1 MQASWVHPSCGPCAK
16 HLQSGRYYCS
26 DCRFSRSIPHQSD
39 QFPKHRGARD
49 NNFVSIHPTKL
60 FVLTVTFAFRKEKC
74 NNEKKT
80 KVKYF
85 YCWQHSSENCH
96 SRTVKRLSFSLV
108 HVFLGT
114 AGEMSDS
121 AGDNSKPRVVV
132 LGGCGFIGRN
142 LVDYLVSNDLVCNVR
157 VVDKTPPQLAFLN
170 PAHTKVFEDPRVEY
184 KSANLINPTS
194 CASALEAGDAG
205 PWDLVVNCAGET
217 RVGQTEAVYAEGIV
231 TLSTNVAK
239 RCAALGVKRLVEISS
254 GHMFSS
260 DKPHKED
267 DPIEP
272 WTVEARMKSK
282 VEQELKSLE
291 PELNY
296 TILRPAIVYGIGDRR
311 SLTPRLLY
319 GGIYKHL
326 GETMK
331 LLWTADLKMN
341 TVHVRDVCRAIWTLG
356 SRPSLPNKV
365 YNVVDEADSTQ
376 GSLAQLV
383 SEIFNI
389 NHDYYGTAISTLAKN
404 DIASVAEEA
413 NDKHLTAWAD
423 ICRRYNLAHTPLEP
437 SAGAELLLNKRLCL
451 DGTRLRDSLP
461 LDVPRPTVQ
470 LLREVLED
478 YASMNLFPKELL
490 L

>member
-1 MQASWVHPSCGPCAK
+1 M
-16 HLQSGRYYCS
+16 
-26 DCRFSRSIPHQSD
+26 
-39 QFPKHRGARD
+39 
-49 NNFVSIHPTKL
+49 
-60 FVLTVTFAFRKEKC
+60 
-74 NNEKKT
+74 
-80 KVKYF
+80 
-85 YCWQHSSENCH
+85 SE
-96 SRTVKRLSFSLV
+96 
-108 HVFLGT
+108 
-114 AGEMSDS
+114 S

-142 LVDYLVSNDLVCNVR
+142 LVEYLITNDLVSALR

-170 PAHTKVFEDPRVEY
+170 PCHSKIFEDPRVEY

-194 CASALEAGDAG
+194 CATALEPNGED
-205 PWDLVVNCAGET
+205 WSLIVNCAGET
-217 RVGQTEAVYAEGIV
+217 RVGQTEAVYAEGLF
-231 TLSTNVAK
+231 TLSVNVAK
-239 RCAALGVKRLVEISS
+239 QCAKLKVPRLVEISS
-254 GHMFSS
+254 GHMYSS

-267 DPIEP
+267 GPVDP
-272 WTVEARMKSK
+272 WTVEGRMKSR
-282 VEQELKSLE
+282 VEQELKKMQS
-291 PELNY
+291 ELNY
-296 TILRPAIVYGIGDRR
+296 TIIRPAIVYGIGDRR

-341 TVHVRDVCRAIWTLG
+341 TVHVKDVCRAIWLLG
-356 SRPSLPNKV
+356 MKNDANGQT
-365 YNVVDEADSTQ
+365 YNIVDEANSSQ
-376 GSLAQLV
+376 GSLAELV

-423 ICRRYNLAHTPLEP
+423 MCRKYALTHTPLEP
-437 SAGAELLLNKRLCL
+437 SAGAELLLNKQLCL
-451 DGTRLRDSLP
+451 DGSKLRAIMELE
-461 LDVPRPTVQ
+461 VPKPTVDK
-470 LLREVLED
+470 LLEVLQD

>member
-1 MQASWVHPSCGPCAK
+1 
-16 HLQSGRYYCS
+16 
-26 DCRFSRSIPHQSD
+26 
-39 QFPKHRGARD
+39 
-49 NNFVSIHPTKL
+49 
-60 FVLTVTFAFRKEKC
+60 
-74 NNEKKT
+74 
-80 KVKYF
+80 
-85 YCWQHSSENCH
+85 
-96 SRTVKRLSFSLV
+96 
-108 HVFLGT
+108 
-114 AGEMSDS
+114 MSDS

-142 LVDYLVSNDLVCNVR
+142 LVEYLISNDLVCGLR

-170 PAHTKVFEDPRVEY
+170 PTHSKVFEDPRVEY

-194 CASALEAGDAG
+194 CAAALDPGDG
-205 PWDLVVNCAGET
+205 LPWGLVVNCAGET
-217 RVGQTEAVYAEGIV
+217 RVGQTEAVYAEGIL
-231 TLSTNVAK
+231 TLSCNVAK
-239 RCAALGVKRLVEISS
+239 QCTKLNVPRLVEISS
-254 GHMFSS
+254 GQMHSS
-260 DKPHKED
+260 DKPQKED
-267 DPIEP
+267 CSVDP
-272 WTVEARMKSK
+272 WTVEGRMKCK

-296 TILRPAIVYGIGDRR
+296 TVIRPAIVYGIGDRR

-341 TVHVRDVCRAIWTLG
+341 TVHVKDVCRAIWSLAN
-356 SRPSLPNKV
+356 RPEANGQV
-365 YNVVDEADSTQ
+365 YNVVDEANSSQ
-376 GSLAQLV
+376 GSLAEIV
-383 SEIFNI
+383 SDMFKI

-423 ICRRYNLAHTPLEP
+423 ICRKYSLEHTPLEP
-437 SAGAELLLNKRLCL
+437 SAGAELLLNKQLCL
-451 DGTRLRDSLP
+451 DGAKVAGIVRP
-461 LDVPRPTVQ
+461 EVPKPTVDN
-470 LLREVLED
+470 LREVLED

>member
-1 MQASWVHPSCGPCAK
+1 
-16 HLQSGRYYCS
+16 
-26 DCRFSRSIPHQSD
+26 
-39 QFPKHRGARD
+39 
-49 NNFVSIHPTKL
+49 
-60 FVLTVTFAFRKEKC
+60 
-74 NNEKKT
+74 
-80 KVKYF
+80 
-85 YCWQHSSENCH
+85 
-96 SRTVKRLSFSLV
+96 
-108 HVFLGT
+108 
-114 AGEMSDS
+114 MSDS
-121 AGDNSKPRVVV
+121 AGDNSKPRVAV

-142 LVDYLVSNDLVCNVR
+142 LVDYLVSNDLVSGVR

-194 CASALEAGDAG
+194 CASALDPGEGE
-205 PWDLVVNCAGET
+205 PWSLVVNCAGET

-239 RCAALGVKRLVEISS
+239 RCAAIKVPHLVEISS
-254 GHMFSS
+254 GHMYSS

-282 VEQELKSLE
+282 VEEELKKLE

-341 TVHVRDVCRAIWTLG
+341 TVHVLDVCRAVWAVA
-356 SRPSLPNKV
+356 RPRGAAHRV

-376 GSLAQLV
+376 GTLAQLV
-383 SEIFNI
+383 ADMFNI

-413 NDKHLTAWAD
+413 NDKHLTAWAEV
-423 ICRRYNLAHTPLEP
+423 CRRYSVPHTPLEP

-451 DGTRLRDSLP
+451 DGTRLRELIA
-461 LDVPRPTVQ
+461 LHHPRPTGR

>member
-1 MQASWVHPSCGPCAK
+1 
-16 HLQSGRYYCS
+16 
-26 DCRFSRSIPHQSD
+26 
-39 QFPKHRGARD
+39 
-49 NNFVSIHPTKL
+49 
-60 FVLTVTFAFRKEKC
+60 
-74 NNEKKT
+74 
-80 KVKYF
+80 
-85 YCWQHSSENCH
+85 
-96 SRTVKRLSFSLV
+96 
-108 HVFLGT
+108 
-114 AGEMSDS
+114 MSDS
-121 AGDNSKPRVVV
+121 AGDNLKLRVVV

-142 LVDYLVSNDLVCNVR
+142 LVHYLISNDLVSALR

-170 PAHTKVFEDPRVEY
+170 PAHTKSFEDPRVEY

-194 CASALEAGDAG
+194 CASALEPTSG

-217 RVGQTEAVYAEGIV
+217 RVGQTEAVYSEGIL

-239 RCAALGVKRLVEISS
+239 ECAKIKVNRLVEISS
-254 GHMFSS
+254 GQMYSS

-267 DPIEP
+267 GPIEP
-272 WTVEARMKSK
+272 WTVEGRMKSK
-282 VEQELKSLE
+282 VEKELKNLE
-291 PELNY
+291 SELNY
-296 TILRPAIVYGIGDRR
+296 TVLRPAIVYGVGDRR

-341 TVHVRDVCRAIWTLG
+341 TVHVSDVCKAIWTLG
-356 SRPSLPNKV
+356 TQPEAQSQV
-365 YNVVDEADSTQ
+365 YNIVDEANSSQ
-376 GSLAQLV
+376 GSLAELV
-383 SEIFNI
+383 SEIFKI

-423 ICRRYNLAHTPLEP
+423 ICRKYNLEHSPLEP
-437 SAGAELLLNKRLCL
+437 SASTELLLNKQLCL
-451 DGTRLRDSLP
+451 DGSKIKGIVG
-461 LDVPRPTVQ
+461 LDVPRPRVKE
-470 LLREVLED
+470 LLEVLQD

>member
-1 MQASWVHPSCGPCAK
+1 M
-16 HLQSGRYYCS
+16 SG
-26 DCRFSRSIPHQSD
+26 
-39 QFPKHRGARD
+39 
-49 NNFVSIHPTKL
+49 
-60 FVLTVTFAFRKEKC
+60 
-74 NNEKKT
+74 
-80 KVKYF
+80 
-85 YCWQHSSENCH
+85 
-96 SRTVKRLSFSLV
+96 
-108 HVFLGT
+108 
-114 AGEMSDS
+114 S

-142 LVDYLVSNDLVCNVR
+142 LVEYLVANDLVSGVR

-184 KSANLINPTS
+184 KSANLINPAS
-194 CASALEAGDAG
+194 CASALDPADGAS
-205 PWDLVVNCAGET
+205 WSLVINCAGET

-239 RCAALGVKRLVEISS
+239 QCAKQNVPRLVEISS
-254 GHMFSS
+254 GHMYSS
-260 DKPHKED
+260 DKPHKES
-267 DPIEP
+267 DPVEP
-272 WTVEARMKSK
+272 WTVEGRMKYK
-282 VEQELKSLE
+282 VEQELKKLE

-296 TILRPAIVYGIGDRR
+296 TVLRPAIVYGVADRR

-326 GETMK
+326 NETMK

-341 TVHVRDVCRAIWTLG
+341 TVHVTDVCRAAWTLG
-356 SRPSLPNKV
+356 RHSDANRQV
-365 YNVVDEADSTQ
+365 YNVVDDANTTQ
-376 GSLAQLV
+376 GSLAELV
-383 SEIFNI
+383 SDIFRI

-423 ICRRYNLAHTPLEP
+423 ICRRYSLAHTPLEP

-451 DGTRLRDSLP
+451 SGEKLKAILQ
-461 LDVPRPTVQ
+461 LDVPKPTTEK
-470 LLREVLED
+470 LLQVLED
-478 YASMNLFPKELL
+478 YASMNLFPRELL

>member
-1 MQASWVHPSCGPCAK
+1 
-16 HLQSGRYYCS
+16 
-26 DCRFSRSIPHQSD
+26 
-39 QFPKHRGARD
+39 
-49 NNFVSIHPTKL
+49 
-60 FVLTVTFAFRKEKC
+60 
-74 NNEKKT
+74 
-80 KVKYF
+80 
-85 YCWQHSSENCH
+85 
-96 SRTVKRLSFSLV
+96 
-108 HVFLGT
+108 
-114 AGEMSDS
+114 MSDS
-121 AGDNSKPRVVV
+121 AGDNSKPRAVV

-142 LVDYLVSNDLVCNVR
+142 LVEYLVVNDLVSGVR

-184 KSANLINPTS
+184 KSANLINPAS
-194 CASALEAGDAG
+194 CASALDPGDGA
-205 PWDLVVNCAGET
+205 PWAIVANCAGET

-239 RCAALGVKRLVEISS
+239 QCAKLKVPRLVEISS
-254 GHMFSS
+254 GHMYSS

-267 DPIEP
+267 DPIDP

-282 VEQELKSLE
+282 VEQELKKLE

-296 TILRPAIVYGIGDRR
+296 TILRPAIVYGIADRR

-341 TVHVRDVCRAIWTLG
+341 TVHVRDVCRAIWTLAFK
-356 SRPSLPNKV
+356 PEANKQI
-365 YNVVDEADSTQ
+365 YNVVDDANSTQ
-376 GSLAQLV
+376 GSLAELV
-383 SEIFNI
+383 SNIFKI

-423 ICRRYNLAHTPLEP
+423 ICRKYSLAHTPLEP

-451 DGTRLRDSLP
+451 DGARLRAAMP
-461 LDVPRPTVQ
+461 LDVPAPTEHKLVQ
-470 LLREVLED
+470 VLED